1 MFIEQGIKPENKFWK
16 YLLGSLLIFIASQ
29 IGSLPLVIAVGI
41 KSFKNGEMP
50 TNTDDIIK
58 MLDPN
63 LSLFLMLLMFVFGL
77 IALYFVVKKLHNQT
91 ILSVTTSRKK
101 VDWSRIFF
109 SFSLWAIIT
118 IVSTL
123 IAFYYGD
130 GKLILDFNPEK
141 FAVLAVIAIVLLP
154 IQTTTEEYIFRG
166 YLMQGFGNL
175 AKNRWFPLLMT
186 SVIFGTMHILNPEV
200 SELGNIVLVYYIG
213 TGLFLGIMT
222 LMDEGM
228 ELALGFHAANNLI
241 GALLVSTD
249 WTVLKTYAIFKD
261 TAEPSA
267 GFETIFLPVFIMFPI
282 ILFIFSKKYN
292 WNNWKDKLTG
302 NLNTFTLKKAYK
314 ND

>member
-166 YLMQGFGNL
+166 YLMQGFANL
-175 AKNRWFPLLMT
+175 ERNRWFPLLMT

-282 ILFIFSKKYN
+282 ILFIFSKKYK

>member
-16 YLLGSLLIFIASQ
+16 YLLGSLFIFIASQ

-166 YLMQGFGNL
+166 YLMQGFANL
-175 AKNRWFPLLMT
+175 ERNRWFPLLMT

-282 ILFIFSKKYN
+282 ILFIFSKKYK

>member
-282 ILFIFSKKYN
+282 ILFIFSKKYK

>member
-16 YLLGSLLIFIASQ
+16 YLLGSLFIFIASQ

-141 FAVLAVIAIVLLP
+141 FAVLALIAIVLLP

-282 ILFIFSKKYN
+282 ILFIFSKKYK